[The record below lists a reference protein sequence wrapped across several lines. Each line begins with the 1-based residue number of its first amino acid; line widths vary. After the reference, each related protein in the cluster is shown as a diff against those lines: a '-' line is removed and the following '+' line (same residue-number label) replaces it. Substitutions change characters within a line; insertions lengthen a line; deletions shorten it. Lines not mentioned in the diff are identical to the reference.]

1 MGRIGSG
8 VLVSASFQIFVLR
21 VLLHSTGVVNS
32 GEGGSVWV
40 VISQGDVLY
49 LLEFIGIRKNDVDVL
64 KM

>member
-8 VLVSASFQIFVLR
+8 VWVSASFQIIVLR
-21 VLLHSTGVVNS
+21 VLLHSTGE
-32 GEGGSVWV
+32 GKLRGGGSVGV

-49 LLEFIGIRKNDVDVL
+49 LLEFIGIRKNDVGVL